1 MASVEALPRWMG
13 VFLLIIGVVF
23 LIPTLA
29 IIHLY
34 LTPDLWDMV
43 VEELGWSYFMI
54 GWVIGSFII
63 IAIAFAYGSEI
74 IWYSDSKANVKSIEE
89 KAEASEFKPVEE
101 NDDKTRN

>member
-1 MASVEALPRWMG
+1 MTNVEALPRWMG
-13 VFLLIIGVVF
+13 VFMLIMGVVF

-43 VEELGWSYFMI
+43 VEELGWSYMMI
-54 GWVIGSFII
+54 GWVIGSFIV

-74 IWYSDSKANVKSIEE
+74 IWYTDSKANVKSIDE
-89 KAEASEFKPVEE
+89 KAEASEFKPVKK
-101 NDDKTRN
+101 NDDQTRN